1 MNLLKIR
8 QIFSSSQ
15 SFESKHHKENTVT
28 PKYPVNLILRSK
40 VKFDAGG
47 SGTFPQHKTLF
58 CGLGM
63 YPDPNASSLTQS

>member
-28 PKYPVNLILRSK
+28 PKYPVNLILRSE
-40 VKFDAGG
+40 VKLDAGG
-47 SGTFPQHKTLF
+47 SGTFSQHKTLF
-58 CGLGM
+58 CGLGI
-63 YPDPNASSLTQS
+63 YLDPNANA